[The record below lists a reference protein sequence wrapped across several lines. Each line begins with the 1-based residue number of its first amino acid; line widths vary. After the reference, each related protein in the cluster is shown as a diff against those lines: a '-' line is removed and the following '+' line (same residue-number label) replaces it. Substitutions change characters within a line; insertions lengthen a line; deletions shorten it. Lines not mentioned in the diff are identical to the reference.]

1 MDPASA
7 PLTCFR
13 RGRNVRLSF
22 LAVNDAEAARL
33 RDLGLREGCRV
44 CVLAN
49 APTCILGVGAC
60 RLALQRE
67 VAMNL
72 FAVEDDTEA
81 GHAFAG

>member
-13 RGRNVRLSF
+13 RGRNVRLSY
-22 LAVNDAEAARL
+22 LAVDDAEAARL

-49 APTCILGVGAC
+49 ATTCIVGVGAC

-72 FAVEDDTEA
+72 FAVEEDTEA
-81 GHAFAG
+81 GYATAG

>member
-1 MDPASA
+1 MDPTSA

-13 RGRNVRLSF
+13 RGRTVRLSV
-22 LAVNDAEAARL
+22 LAVDDAEAARL

-49 APTCILGVGAC
+49 AATCILGVGAC

-72 FAVEDDTEA
+72 FAVDDDAEA
-81 GHAFAG
+81 GYAYAG